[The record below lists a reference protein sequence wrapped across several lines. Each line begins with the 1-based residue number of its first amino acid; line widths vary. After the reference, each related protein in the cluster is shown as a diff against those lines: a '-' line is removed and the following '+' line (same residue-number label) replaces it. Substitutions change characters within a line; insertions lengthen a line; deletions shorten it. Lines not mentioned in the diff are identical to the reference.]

1 MTDAPALFEFEV
13 GRTAAVRLRVLDKEQ
28 QRVSGHV
35 EEVYWQE
42 FGYAPLHPAATVD
55 FVGVGGTWG
64 QTELQRGELA
74 ITFLHHATGERLYEA
89 FQHVRIEMIDGQWF
103 AVHFYE
109 LGRARGVP
117 GYLLQSAQP
126 YAAGTAYVRTPL
138 VLFEE
143 HLREIARRVKNKR
156 QAG

>member
-1 MTDAPALFEFEV
+1 MTDAPALFESEV
-13 GRTAAVRLRVLDKEQ
+13 GRTAAVRLRVLNKNLQ
-28 QRVSGHV
+28 HVSGHV

-42 FGYAPLHPAATVD
+42 FGQAPLHPAATID

-64 QTELQRGELA
+64 QTELQHGELA
-74 ITFLHHATGERLYEA
+74 IAFLRHATGERLYEA
-89 FQHVRIEMIDGQWF
+89 FQHIRVEMIDGVWF

-109 LGRARGVP
+109 LQRARGVP
-117 GYLLQSAQP
+117 NFLLQSAQP

-143 HLREIARRVKNKR
+143 HLREIARRVQNR
-156 QAG
+156 QLG